1 MHPDLVA
8 LGLALGVGLLVGF
21 ERERHSDTVAGVRTF
36 GFAGFIGGLSALLT
50 PVGSTPWA
58 LIAVSAVLGTVAAYG
73 GIVRSDR
80 VVRNDEAGREPFRDI
95 GLTTAFALIATT
107 LLGGYAVLGQRAI
120 AVASAGVLFL
130 LLYIRDPLHAMIRKL
145 GQEDVRAIATFV
157 LVALVI
163 LPVLPDRTIG
173 PLDAIN
179 PRMAWGLVVLVVA
192 ISLGG
197 YLAQRLIGPRAGV
210 LAGGVFGGLVSST
223 AATFGAARQARHG
236 GAVPISTA
244 IVLLACSVLPLR
256 LIALVGV
263 ASGEVL
269 GLLWPWLL
277 GIAACTGIA
286 GWRGVRRA
294 GGIPDGAAAM
304 PQPSNPTQ
312 LKSAIAFAAL
322 FVLIRVATKATVEL
336 AGLGVFL
343 LVAALSGVT
352 DMDAIALSSA
362 RESVEGA
369 LQPADAARA
378 ILVALCVNTVFKLIV
393 TRTAGSREL
402 YRTVLPA
409 LGVAALVAAVGAGI
423 VK

>member
-58 LIAVSAVLGTVAAYG
+58 LIAVSAVLGTAAAYG

-80 VVRNDEAGREPFRDI
+80 VVRSDEAGREMFHDI

-163 LPVLPDRTIG
+163 LPVLPDRAIG
-173 PLDAIN
+173 PLDAVN

-210 LAGGVFGGLVSST
+210 LAGGIFGGLVSST

-236 GAVPISTA
+236 GSAQISTA
-244 IVLLACSVLPLR
+244 IVLLACSVLPIR
-256 LIALVGV
+256 LIVLVGV

-269 GLLWPWLL
+269 GRLWPWLL
-277 GIAACTGIA
+277 AIAACTAIG
-286 GWRGVRRA
+286 GWHGVRRA
-294 GGIPDGAAAM
+294 GGGSDGPAAM
-304 PQPSNPTQ
+304 PQPANPTQ

-322 FVLIRVATKATVEL
+322 FVIIRVATKATVEL
-336 AGLGVFL
+336 GGLGVFL

-369 LQPADAARA
+369 LSPADASRA
-378 ILVALCVNTVFKLIV
+378 ILVALCVNSTFKLSV

-402 YRTVLPA
+402 YRAVLPA
-409 LGVAALVAAVGAGI
+409 LGAAALVAAVGAGM